1 MNTLNLSNKAE
12 EMEAGVVSSKIAHN
26 KISRGFEMK
35 WISRKE
41 QQSDKTEWL
50 KAVVV
55 SIQAQM
61 MWLEM
66 SSEGLHWKLL
76 NQVL

>member
-35 WISRKE
+35 
-41 QQSDKTEWL
+41 
-50 KAVVV
+50 
-55 SIQAQM
+55 
-61 MWLEM
+61 
-66 SSEGLHWKLL
+66 
-76 NQVL
+76 